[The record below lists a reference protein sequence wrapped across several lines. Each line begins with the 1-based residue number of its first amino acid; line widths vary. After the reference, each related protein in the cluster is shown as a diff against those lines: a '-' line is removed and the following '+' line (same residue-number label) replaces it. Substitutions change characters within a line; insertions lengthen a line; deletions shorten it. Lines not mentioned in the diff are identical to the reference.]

1 VMQSVIEKKE
11 GIMPLESILYVGFV
25 VAALVLF
32 AAALAYAEWATRHAN
47 DSVPRPAQFKK
58 EERPPY
64 HNQSEL
70 MRKAA

>member
-1 VMQSVIEKKE
+1 
-11 GIMPLESILYVGFV
+11 MPLESILYVGFV
-25 VAALVLF
+25 VAALVVF

-47 DSVPRPAQFKK
+47 DSVSRPAQFK